1 MTDRFSILC
10 KVRTY
15 AYALGLNIRRSVVL
29 YSVVDGLCMD
39 DFSRVKEK
47 LSTHPDHHPAMLLRV
62 WENMK

>member
-1 MTDRFSILC
+1 MTDRFSILFS
-10 KVRTY
+10 VRTD
-15 AYALGLNIRRSVVL
+15 AYALDFNIRRNAL
-29 YSVVDGLCMD
+29 CSVVDGLCMD

>member
-1 MTDRFSILC
+1 MTDRFSILFS
-10 KVRTY
+10 VRTY
-15 AYALGLNIRRSVVL
+15 AYALGFNIRRNAL
-29 YSVVDGLCMD
+29 CSVVDGLCMD

>member
-15 AYALGLNIRRSVVL
+15 AYMLGLNIRRNAL